1 MNGCMKRRPAHTED
15 ADREEPSD
23 QYGKEKKMPYIHS
36 NVSMKI
42 TEEQRSRLKEGLGKA
57 ISIFEGKSEHGLML
71 RFSEDC
77 YMYHQG
83 SCQFPTACVQV
94 YLFGEQK
101 KQAYLDFTKEICGL
115 YGQILHIPGEHV
127 YITYETADAWGCDY
141 RNS

>member
-1 MNGCMKRRPAHTED
+1 MNGCTKQRPAHTED

-42 TEEQRSRLKEGLGKA
+42 TEEQRSRLKEGLGK
-57 ISIFEGKSEHGLML
+57 E
-71 RFSEDC
+71 C
-77 YMYHQG
+77 CMYHQG
-83 SCQFPTACVQV
+83 SCQFPIACVQV
-94 YLFGEQK
+94 HLFGEQE

-115 YGQILHIPGEHV
+115 YGQVLHISGEHV
-127 YITYETADAWGCDY
+127 YITYETADAWGCNY